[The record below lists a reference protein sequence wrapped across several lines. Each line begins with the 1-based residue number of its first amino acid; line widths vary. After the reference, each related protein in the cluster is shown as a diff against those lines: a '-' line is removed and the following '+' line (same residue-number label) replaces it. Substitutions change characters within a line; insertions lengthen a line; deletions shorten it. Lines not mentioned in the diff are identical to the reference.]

1 MHKNGK
7 PPWALLLAVYI
18 TVWLLASWL
27 RSPSLDSY
35 GDMVENYAWG
45 QTWEWGL
52 FQAIRRSLPWLVAAV
67 VQRLPDGSVG
77 RIFLL
82 FLCECRRRCAR
93 HRRPRY
99 AVAAAFP

>member
-45 QTWEWGL
+45 QSWEWGS
-52 FQAIRRSLPWLVAAV
+52 F
-67 VQRLPDGSVG
+67 
-77 RIFLL
+77 
-82 FLCECRRRCAR
+82 
-93 HRRPRY
+93 
-99 AVAAAFP
+99 

>member
-7 PPWALLLAVYI
+7 TPWALLLAAYI

-45 QTWEWGL
+45 QTWEWGSFKHPPL
-52 FQAIRRSLPWLVAAV
+52 FAWLV
-67 VQRLPDGSVG
+67 RLWFSVFPDGSMGV
-77 RIFLL
+77 FSA
-82 FLCECRRRCAR
+82 FLCKCRRRCAW

-99 AVAAAFP
+99 AVAAAFA